1 LSQKPRLAGLH
12 ALRLP
17 IGKFRAATVEEAVRQ
32 AHALRRAW
40 DLGAL
45 ELRHRQARGLSA
57 LVSCAALHTLKLR
70 FCDTVTDL
78 STLAGLAVLYML
90 NITSSEGVTDVSG

>member
-1 LSQKPRLAGLH
+1 
-12 ALRLP
+12 
-17 IGKFRAATVEEAVRQ
+17 
-32 AHALRRAW
+32 
-40 DLGAL
+40 
-45 ELRHRQARGLSA
+45 